1 MRSIVPGS
9 KLASAMASANT
20 LSNNEGG
27 ASAVDIASS
36 VGTWGAASLAMIA
49 LVGIVAPF
57 ITL

>member
-1 MRSIVPGS
+1 
-9 KLASAMASANT
+9 MASANT

-49 LVGIVAPF
+49 LVGIVASF